1 MIVLLL
7 AFVCAL
13 TCIFEALALLFFKDK
28 KDWFK
33 PVFICNLLTNPLLNM
48 IYPFLQVLLEQARE
62 YTLSVYLLLVL
73 EVGVVFLEA
82 WLLSF
87 FVEKSYKRRLAVSAV
102 INAVSFIA
110 GVILFAPTTSL
121 FWPITRGWR

>member
-13 TCIFEALALLFFKDK
+13 TCIFETLALLFFKDK

-62 YTLSVYLLLVL
+62 YALSVYLLLAL

-87 FVEKSYKRRLAVSAV
+87 FVDKNYKRRLAVSAT
-102 INAVSFIA
+102 INAISFIA
-110 GVILFAPTTSL
+110 GVILFIPITEL
-121 FWPITRGWR
+121 FWPIRRGW